1 MNKDSKKKTKGLY
14 QLLGILLLCL
24 TIVVFSYNVTL
35 AWFRDQSITSN
46 SPDITIVG
54 TIDLDVSTN
63 FKFDNLAFAPDTTYL
78 QDANGESLATT
89 IKTTD
94 DHNIDGAFVR
104 VKWTNN
110 RSEISLHFGSNV
122 TTSSSYSA
130 SDENKW
136 YYNSADDYYY
146 YIGIVDN
153 TAINFN
159 LGYCVDNTLN
169 NEKADAPVEMS
180 FVVEG
185 IQKQYGAYKEEW
197 TSAPEIFK
205 SYASSKTGY

>member
-1 MNKDSKKKTKGLY
+1 MNKDGKKTTKGLY
-14 QLLGILLLCL
+14 QILGILLLCL
-24 TIVVFSYNVTL
+24 TIVALSYNVTL

-46 SPDITIVG
+46 SPNVTIVG

-63 FKFDNLAFAPDTTYL
+63 FKFDNLAFAPDTTYTE
-78 QDANGESLATT
+78 DANGDSLATT
-89 IKTTD
+89 IKTSD
-94 DHNIDGAFVR
+94 IHDIDGAFVR

-110 RSEISLHFGSNV
+110 REEITLVFDNNV
-122 TTSSSYSA
+122 TTNTTYSA

-136 YYNSADDYYY
+136 YYNSADEFYY
-146 YIGIVDN
+146 YIGVIYG
-153 TAINFN
+153 TEINFN
-159 LGYCVDNTLN
+159 IGYYVDNTLY

-180 FVVEG
+180 FLVEG

-197 TSAPEIFK
+197 TTAPEIFK